1 MLGIVRE
8 VKKRGRKAKYLPE
21 SAAVARE
28 LAEKMGMSE
37 RKMVGAMPRWVPVVE
52 KLARKVTERL
62 RKPHLSD
69 QVVQDLQSVSSA
81 TLGRFIRK
89 DQPRRSRSPQK
100 QRARS
105 RHQRATPLRTWDDWK
120 DLHPGEM
127 QVDSVAHAGG
137 RGGGGHL
144 WTVTVID
151 VFSEFVDAEAI
162 DGLTQ
167 EQVAEALDRM
177 MARTPFAWRSVHT
190 DNGGEFLNDVVIAW
204 CDRNGIARTRGRP
217 GKSNDQA
224 YVENANKI
232 FVRALVG
239 DQRYIGQKARDTLN
253 ATYAVGRSLAN
264 FFEARQHLVEKVR
277 NGRRTTRRYGRAQ
290 IPDVRLVD
298 SGCLTGDERDALGDM
313 LAELDLEELL
323 DAREKLLDRLWE
335 VARPTR

>member
-1 MLGIVRE
+1 MPTDIVPEPDPARDERERLVAREQLARQYCVDHNLPHDYDSASRAEKTAILDAAQAATGYHRKSLVRLFRRLRDLAREAILGIVRE
-8 VKKRGRKAKYLPE
+8 AKKRGRPAQYLPE
-21 SAAVARE
+21 SATVARE

-89 DQPRRSRSPQK
+89 DQPRRSRSPRK

-151 VFSEFVDAEAI
+151 VYSEWVDAEAI

-167 EQVAEALDRM
+167 EHVAEALDRM

-204 CDRNGIARTRGRP
+204 CDRNGIARTRGAP
-217 GKSNDQA
+217 AS
-224 YVENANKI
+224 
-232 FVRALVG
+232 
-239 DQRYIGQKARDTLN
+239 
-253 ATYAVGRSLAN
+253 
-264 FFEARQHLVEKVR
+264 
-277 NGRRTTRRYGRAQ
+277 RT
-290 IPDVRLVD
+290 I
-298 SGCLTGDERDALGDM
+298 
-313 LAELDLEELL
+313 
-323 DAREKLLDRLWE
+323 
-335 VARPTR
+335 RPTSRTPTRSSSVRSSATSATQVKRHATR